1 MLAKQSKINKK
12 KQKSGFLVMLL
23 GTLGTSSLGNMLAGR
38 GVIRT
43 REKTNREFIIL
54 YELQILYATN

>member
-1 MLAKQSKINKK
+1 
-12 KQKSGFLVMLL
+12 MLL
-23 GTLGTSSLGNMLAGR
+23 VTLGTSSLGNMLAGR